1 MYRAIIICDNNH
13 DNKIR
18 IMLII
23 VIRYTYLIEYN
34 HIVNRVKLSNNDLFF
49 FFFTSLS
56 LSLPLSFSLSMY
68 IYIFIY
74 VYIASIYPY
83 IVKLSIFLF
92 FKFFVTLPSTMSYN
106 LLLRNLPI
114 FNYYTL
120 RYVSSCIG
128 VYRCAPTLFSFSF
141 SVSRYFTYL

>member
-49 FFFTSLS
+49 FFLLLCLYLSLS
-56 LSLPLSFSLSMY
+56 LSLSLCIYIYLSMY
-68 IYIFIY
+68 ISHRYI
-74 VYIASIYPY
+74 
-83 IVKLSIFLF
+83 
-92 FKFFVTLPSTMSYN
+92 
-106 LLLRNLPI
+106 PI
-114 FNYYTL
+114 
-120 RYVSSCIG
+120 
-128 VYRCAPTLFSFSF
+128 
-141 SVSRYFTYL
+141 